1 MDDGRDQ
8 AEPSGGRSTDLA
20 LATPESFAPLD
31 DDPTVGEAS
40 DGYLPA
46 AGGRYHP
53 DEPEA
58 EVPAPASAG
67 TQVVQD
73 APAPTPAQLRVDFGA
88 HLEANYRRLVA
99 QLYAIT
105 LDPAEAHSVVQDA
118 YSRAWRSWATVS
130 RSPDSVG
137 WVRRVA
143 VRSTIR
149 SWRRLRLRSRRP
161 VGPGPETQTGAVL
174 AALRD
179 LPAAERRCVVLHHM
193 AGAPVKEIAA
203 VEGVSVGTTAAR
215 LARAQ
220 KVVSDGL
227 SGLVAFDPELHN
239 DLDSDL
245 DVGWDAGWQDDA
257 VAEAYGPDEPFGGYD
272 GALSDREDPRR
283 PADYEEDQR

>member
-1 MDDGRDQ
+1 MGDDQ
-8 AEPSGGRSTDLA
+8 VEPSAGRSTDLA
-20 LATPESFAPLD
+20 LAGPEDEATVSEAPRNGHLD
-31 DDPTVGEAS
+31 VEHDPEPDLEGDLE
-40 DGYLPA
+40 PA
-46 AGGRYHP
+46 DAAEHP
-53 DEPEA
+53 DEPEDEA
-58 EVPAPASAG
+58 PAPVSGG
-67 TQVVQD
+67 TEVVQD
-73 APAPTPAQLRVDFGA
+73 APAPTPAQLRLDFGA

-105 LDPAEAHSVVQDA
+105 FDPAEAHSAVQDA
-118 YSRAWRSWATVS
+118 YSRAWRTWTTVS

-161 VGPGPETQTGAVL
+161 VGPGPETPTGAVL
-174 AALRD
+174 AALRR

-203 VEGVSVGTTAAR
+203 VEAVSVGTTAAR

-227 SGLVAFDPELHN
+227 VGLAAFEG
-239 DLDSDL
+239 DL
-245 DVGWDAGWQDDA
+245 DVGWDTGWQDDPVSDPFA
-257 VAEAYGPDEPFGGYD
+257 REEPYDGYD
-272 GALSDREDPRR
+272 GWTPDRDDPRR
-283 PADYEEDQR
+283 PADDEEDTR

>member
-1 MDDGRDQ
+1 MLASPEARPRTTTTVERRDE
-8 AEPSGGRSTDLA
+8 ARTTTPRPS
-20 LATPESFAPLD
+20 TPTTGD
-31 DDPTVGEAS
+31 
-40 DGYLPA
+40 
-46 AGGRYHP
+46 HP
-53 DEPEA
+53 DGP
-58 EVPAPASAG
+58 PPRSPRRSSAG

-105 LDPAEAHSVVQDA
+105 LDPAEAHSAVQDA
-118 YSRAWRSWATVS
+118 YSRAWRTWATVS
-130 RSPDSVG
+130 RSTDSVG

-161 VGPGPETQTGAVL
+161 VGPSPDTQTGAVL
-174 AALRD
+174 AALRG

-220 KVVSDGL
+220 KVVSDRLAASWVRRPGERPRRRL
-227 SGLVAFDPELHN
+227 GRRLAGRPVVEAF
-239 DLDSDL
+239 
-245 DVGWDAGWQDDA
+245 
-257 VAEAYGPDEPFGGYD
+257 GPNGHGGYD
-272 GALSDREDPRR
+272 GWTPDREDPRR
-283 PADYEEDQR
+283 PADEEEDQR